1 MDPGP
6 PQEKEERGKTGFW
19 QERFKRIISE
29 TEPERIVLAAIVL
42 VGALLVF
49 AAVHS
54 YNSTRIVRKT
64 LAEAVRF
71 ERAERDLSLY
81 LLAMDDAE
89 TGQRGY
95 LLTGDSSYLAPYNAG
110 IARSR
115 SLEPSL
121 LVFFK
126 DEPSSRDLLA
136 ALFRTASAK
145 RAELGDTIALARS
158 GNVSGA
164 VAIVRKNR
172 GKALMDQIRAGV
184 RTVRE
189 QERAR
194 LLRERSL
201 LVERLRHEERNLLLT
216 GAALFSLAW
225 LLWKFFALS
234 MDRKRKVRE
243 SLERETAQ
251 DRLTGLANR
260 KGLLDFLLRTIPGTL
275 EKNEMLGVLFIDLD
289 GFKSVNDR
297 HGHEAG
303 DRVLIEVA
311 RRFSTVIRKEDFLAR
326 LGGDEFV
333 LCLPSLDSPEKAS
346 ELAHRLIESLDSPF
360 FSPIGKGVLSCSVG
374 VAFVP
379 GDGRSPSE
387 IVSAADMAMYQSKRE
402 GKRRV
407 SFYCPG
413 GRGAM
418 SALPLSS

>member
-1 MDPGP
+1 MVF
-6 PQEKEERGKTGFW
+6 R
-19 QERFKRIISE
+19 S
-29 TEPERIVLAAIVL
+29 AA
-42 VGALLVF
+42 G
-49 AAVHS
+49 
-54 YNSTRIVRKT
+54 
-64 LAEAVRF
+64 
-71 ERAERDLSLY
+71 
-81 LLAMDDAE
+81 
-89 TGQRGY
+89 
-95 LLTGDSSYLAPYNAG
+95 
-110 IARSR
+110 
-115 SLEPSL
+115 
-121 LVFFK
+121 
-126 DEPSSRDLLA
+126 
-136 ALFRTASAK
+136 K
-145 RAELGDTIALARS
+145 RAELARTIALAEA
-158 GNVSGA
+158 GNRTGA
-164 VAIVRKNR
+164 LAIVRNGR
-172 GKALMDQIRAGV
+172 GKNLMDQVRSGIRKV
-184 RTVRE
+184 RDRE
-189 QERAR
+189 GGKVF
-194 LLRERSL
+194 RERSL
-201 LVERLRHEERNLLLT
+201 LAERLRHEERNLILT